1 MSKACVVFLMD
12 ESSLLQQRMVESTKS
27 KAAVIGTAINSTL
40 RQIAEGFPLDV
51 AMIGY
56 HLSEAGKPE
65 ITSRWKGVFSQQI
78 WVSSEDLLQNPLSVE
93 VRTRHVVDPVT
104 KKVGEM
110 KVDFPIWMEPVET
123 GEALPRRHAFEY
135 VAELLSQRVENT
147 QLVAPPLVISFLR
160 DPSPEDSIAE
170 AAAVFGQVSSV
181 WGFPILYQFHAGTYA
196 NVPAIKYPS
205 SPHFLPPGPIQ
216 ELFYACSVLD
226 ETTRQLLLQNQET
239 PLPGA
244 KGLVYNGR
252 TIDLLRFMNGVKG
265 YQKMAE
271 GQAEVASTG
280 TPCHDSWDLGRTDS
294 WSENQTQEEP
304 PVLPPVFSSAI
315 LEPVAEVT
323 SVEAENPVV
332 KMAPPEIPE
341 GYTFYC
347 RALAE
352 NKPIHESETLGSR
365 DILVILLVD
374 RSVSDLTYRPALD
387 AWEKRAD
394 KTAFMLG
401 ELARRGRGRYDV
413 SLIYYGEEVS
423 GTRVE
428 TDLLGEE
435 FAADNCLV
443 ESAGKVEATTIQ
455 IPNGIGGLISL
466 PRKKLWFAEA
476 NPTLRS
482 DPVPAFGRIA
492 EVIRLWNQRRPAKW
506 LQPLIL
512 HITGGEFQ
520 RNRMEYAMRQLV
532 SEDLPPV
539 WLCHW
544 IFTERPHVG
553 ACCPS
558 DPFFT
563 EEESFK
569 ELWEWSDP
577 LPGREILA
585 GIRPGIHAESRGLMV
600 NMDFDILYEVIDTMA
615 SRCHG
620 LEG

>member
-27 KAAVIGTAINSTL
+27 KAEVICTAINSTL
-40 RQIAEGFPLDV
+40 RQIAEGFPMDV
-51 AMIGY
+51 ALIGY
-56 HLSEAGKPE
+56 HLSETGEPE
-65 ITSRWKGVFSQQI
+65 VASRWGGVFSQRV
-78 WVSSEDLLQNPLSVE
+78 WVSTEDLPQNPLSVE
-93 VRTRHVVDPVT
+93 VRTKHVVDPVT
-104 KKVGEM
+104 KNVGEIP
-110 KVDFPIWMEPVET
+110 VDFPIWVEPRMS
-123 GEALPRRHAFEY
+123 GGDLPRRKAFAY
-135 VAELLSQRVENT
+135 VADLLAQRVENT
-147 QLVAPPLVISFLR
+147 QLVAPPLVVSFLR
-160 DPSPEDSIAE
+160 DLTPADSVAE
-170 AAAVFGQVSSV
+170 AAAVLGQVPSV
-181 WGFPILYQFHAGTYA
+181 WGFPILYQFHAGTNA

-205 SPHFLPPGPIQ
+205 SPQFLPPGAIQ
-216 ELFYACSVLD
+216 EMFYACSPLD
-226 ETTRQLLLQNQET
+226 EATRQLLLQNQEV

-252 TIDLLRFMNGVKG
+252 TIDLLRFMNTVKG

-271 GQAEVASTG
+271 TMAANPAVSSGNGGE
-280 TPCHDSWDLGRTDS
+280 DSWDLGNSSDLPAFSPETDT
-294 WSENQTQEEP
+294 ELEEE
-304 PVLPPVFSSAI
+304 V
-315 LEPVAEVT
+315 VAE
-323 SVEAENPVV
+323 AEMP
-332 KMAPPEIPE
+332 KIPE
-341 GYTFYC
+341 GYTFC
-347 RALAE
+347 CQPLPE
-352 NKPIHESETLGSR
+352 NKPIRESETLGAR

-387 AWEKRAD
+387 AWEKRAN

-413 SLIYYGEEVS
+413 SLIYYGEETS

-435 FAADNCLV
+435 FAADNSLV
-443 ESAGKVEATTIQ
+443 ESAGKVETTTIQ

-482 DPVPAFGRIA
+482 DPVPAFGQIA
-492 EVIRLWNQRRPAKW
+492 EVIRLWNRKRPAKW
-506 LQPLIL
+506 LQPLVL
-512 HITGGEFQ
+512 HITGGDFQ
-520 RNRMEYAMRQLV
+520 RNRMDEARRQLV

-553 ACCPS
+553 VCCPS

-563 EEESFK
+563 EEELLK
-569 ELWEWSDP
+569 ELWQWSDP

-600 NMDFDILYEVIDTMA
+600 NMNFDILFEVIDTMA

>member
-1 MSKACVVFLMD
+1 MSKACVVFLID

-27 KAAVIGTAINSTL
+27 KAEVISTAINSTL
-40 RQIAEGFPLDV
+40 RQIAEGFPVDV
-51 AMIGY
+51 AVIGY
-56 HLSEAGKPE
+56 HLSETGQPQIA
-65 ITSRWKGVFSQQI
+65 SRWGGIFSQQV
-78 WVSSEDLLQNPLSVE
+78 WVSTEDLLQNPLSVN
-93 VRTRHVVDPVT
+93 VRTKHVVDPVT
-104 KKVGEM
+104 KKVGEVQ
-110 KVDFPIWMEPVET
+110 VDFPIWIEPNMA
-123 GEALPRRHAFEY
+123 GGDLPRKSVFEY

-160 DPSPEDSIAE
+160 DPTPEDSIAQ
-170 AAAVFGQVSSV
+170 AAAVFGQVASP
-181 WGFPILYQFHAGTYA
+181 WGFPILYQFHAGTYIH
-196 NVPAIKYPS
+196 VPAIKYPS
-205 SPHFLPPGPIQ
+205 SPQFLPPGAIQ
-216 ELFYACSVLD
+216 EMFYACSVLD
-226 ETTRQLLLQNQET
+226 ETTRQLLLQNQEV

-252 TIDLLRFMNGVKG
+252 TIDLLRFMNVVKG
-265 YQKMAE
+265 YQKMVETMAANPSVSQE
-271 GQAEVASTG
+271 NGGSE
-280 TPCHDSWDLGRTDS
+280 DSWNLEEASNS
-294 WSENQTQEEP
+294 WGENPQEEDSSKGKEDS
-304 PVLPPVFSSAI
+304 PVEQERPD
-315 LEPVAEVT
+315 
-323 SVEAENPVV
+323 
-332 KMAPPEIPE
+332 IPE
-341 GYTFYC
+341 DYTFC
-347 RALAE
+347 CQHLAE
-352 NKPIHESETLGSR
+352 NKPIHEPETLGAR

-374 RSVSDLTYRPALD
+374 RSISDLTYRPALD
-387 AWEKRAD
+387 AWSRRAD

-413 SLIYYGEEVS
+413 SLIYYGDERS

-428 TDLLGEE
+428 TELLGKA

-443 ESAGKVEATTIQ
+443 ESAGKVEVTTIQ

-476 NPTLRS
+476 NPTLCS
-482 DPVPAFGRIA
+482 DPTPAFEQIV
-492 EVIRLWNQRRPAKW
+492 EVIRQWNQQRPVKR

-520 RNRMEYAMRQLV
+520 RNRMNEAMRQLV

-553 ACCPS
+553 VCCPS
-558 DPFFT
+558 NPFFT
-563 EEESFK
+563 EEESLK
-569 ELWEWSDP
+569 ELWEWSDA

-600 NMDFDILYEVIDTMA
+600 NMDFDILFEVIDTMA